1 MTRVIDPVMKELR
14 ELLLLM
20 GSRAEAILD
29 KALRALVERNAALAA
44 QVLQDDLEI
53 DRLDVKLDDKVIQ
66 ALALQAPVASDLRE
80 VVAVKMMA
88 TDLERV
94 GDLARNIAK
103 SAARLAQHAEL
114 PLPATLTSLARSAQ
128 EMLRRSL
135 NAFAGNDAALARE
148 VLDAD
153 DALDAVQDE
162 LVRKELEGIAAHPDQ
177 ASGAVDV
184 IFVAKNLERVGDH
197 ATNVAEDVILIV
209 EARNVKHAAKLR
221 G

>member
-1 MTRVIDPVMKELR
+1 
-14 ELLLLM
+14 
-20 GSRAEAILD
+20 
-29 KALRALVERNAALAA
+29 
-44 QVLQDDLEI
+44 
-53 DRLDVKLDDKVIQ
+53 
-66 ALALQAPVASDLRE
+66 
-80 VVAVKMMA
+80 
-88 TDLERV
+88 
-94 GDLARNIAK
+94 
-103 SAARLAQHAEL
+103 
-114 PLPATLTSLARSAQ
+114 
-128 EMLRRSL
+128 MLRRSL